1 MREDAGDL
9 SVNGRGS
16 SIRPA
21 NRFDAVQLDS
31 ELEYLEHDLD
41 AADGLRSVRT
51 RYYPDASKSIV
62 SENKSPDIYFN
73 YSINPYRGCAHGCSY
88 CYARP
93 SHEYLGMDGGLD
105 FESKILVKLDAANLL
120 RDWLNRPSWSCEPIM
135 FSGVTDCYQQAE
147 RKFQLTR
154 QCLEVALEAQQPVEI
169 ITKNALVTRDID
181 LLAQL
186 ASMNLVRVAVSIT
199 SLDQTLTKQLEPRT
213 SSPLARFEA
222 IEQLTAAGVPAIVM
236 VAPVIPGLNDS
247 EVPAILQRA
256 ADAGAVN
263 ASFVLLRLP
272 LSVEPVFLDWLDRH
286 EPLKKDKIVS
296 LIRQTRDGQL
306 YDSSFSQR
314 MRGQGAIADQIS
326 QAFKVFAAK
335 HKLNKSTQL
344 DCSLFRRPVSSSGQ
358 KRLF

>member
-1 MREDAGDL
+1 
-9 SVNGRGS
+9 
-16 SIRPA
+16 
-21 NRFDAVQLDS
+21 
-31 ELEYLEHDLD
+31 
-41 AADGLRSVRT
+41 
-51 RYYPDASKSIV
+51 
-62 SENKSPDIYFN
+62 
-73 YSINPYRGCAHGCSY
+73 
-88 CYARP
+88 
-93 SHEYLGMDGGLD
+93 
-105 FESKILVKLDAANLL
+105 
-120 RDWLNRPSWSCEPIM
+120 M

-169 ITKNALVTRDID
+169 ITKNALVTRDMD
-181 LLAQL
+181 LLAEF
-186 ASMNLVRVAVSIT
+186 AAMNLVRVAVSIT
-199 SLDQTLTKQLEPRT
+199 SLDQTLTKRLEPRT

-247 EVPAILQRA
+247 EVPAILHRA

-296 LIRQTRDGQL
+296 LLRQTRDGQL

-314 MRGQGAIADQIS
+314 MRGQGVIADQIS
-326 QAFKVFAAK
+326 QTFNVFAAK

-344 DCSLFRRPVSSSGQ
+344 DCSLFRPPVSSSGQ